1 MFNELVLI
9 AHRVLSVTV
18 NDSQVDG
25 ILASI
30 IGYLEEKG
38 QNSNTELRLLL
49 HTNLMGSL
57 IGKKG
62 TKLKDIRQ
70 KSNTSVKIF
79 PQCCPRSSERVCII
93 EGQVGSLMTQ

>member
-1 MFNELVLI
+1 MLI
-9 AHRVLSVTV
+9 SLSPRRVLSVTV
-18 NDSQVDG
+18 HESQVEN

-30 IGYLEEKG
+30 IGYLEEKS
-38 QNSNTELRLLL
+38 QNSNIELRLLL
-49 HTNLMGSL
+49 DTNVMGSL

-62 TKLKDIRQ
+62 SKLKDIRQ

-93 EGQVGSLMTQ
+93 EGQVRSSFD